1 MKTVVLMILFIGIT
15 LPMNAQDSTKKVSAN
30 LNYRT
35 TLSAFIGQKHGLGS
49 SAFFEQYVKYF
60 GGANLNYPISFT
72 YGASIKME
80 LLSNI
85 RFGINSEHFTS
96 NYANTYVQ
104 KAFSKPEDTI
114 PNITRSISQKYSF
127 SLTPLM
133 LSAEYT
139 PVASIYR
146 TYFGAGIGA
155 AFGKMEWT
163 ESVNSSDAFDKRTGG
178 TYFNET
184 VAGPAGMLYAGVELG
199 FDRTIKNGDLFLLTA
214 EARYTIIGISKPLFA
229 KAVSQFTAPPAQWS
243 EPVAIGA
250 SGISLQLG
258 IAYQFS
264 PR

>member
-1 MKTVVLMILFIGIT
+1 MKTIIWFVLILGLT
-15 LPMNAQDSTKKVSAN
+15 LSVNAQDSTKKVSAN

-49 SAFFEQYVKYF
+49 SAFFDQYVKYF
-60 GGANLNYPISFT
+60 GGTNLNYPISFT

-80 LLSNI
+80 LLQNI
-85 RFGINSEHFTS
+85 RFGINGERFSS
-96 NYANTYVQ
+96 NYANGYVQ
-104 KAFSKPEDTI
+104 KTFAKPEDTI
-114 PNITRSISQKYSF
+114 PNIFRTISQKYSF
-127 SLTPLM
+127 SLTPIL

-163 ESVNSSDAFDKRTGG
+163 ESVSSTDAFDKRTGG
-178 TYFNET
+178 TYFNEA
-184 VAGPAGMLYAGVELG
+184 VAGPAGMFYAGVELG

-229 KAVSQFTAPPAQWS
+229 KAAPQFTAPPAQWS
-243 EPVAIGA
+243 EPVAIGG